1 MCCCSHHIC
10 SISSLNPAK
19 RTRCSILFEHTQVRA
34 VRPTQLLG
42 IRLDCAWTTL
52 GSRPSDSS
60 CHSRSAV
67 APVMVNPTRS
77 LRWSTPASAHSA
89 ARRVQL
95 LEHPCECTLR
105 CKACPVQFCS
115 VVVADLWLIHS
126 CERTIHY
133 KAWRCSGQPA
143 VPGRHRDL
151 HALEH
156 PLRAYDPLQGMSTGR
171 ILAVI
176 AISPPPAR
184 RSVKQMA

>member
-1 MCCCSHHIC
+1 MCTQSIQVGDDPPRARFRCAPLSVIPPTESMYACSCRSHYIC

-126 CERTIHY
+126 CERTIRCE
-133 KAWRCSGQPA
+133 AWRCSDQPA
-143 VPGRHRDL
+143 V
-151 HALEH
+151 
-156 PLRAYDPLQGMSTGR
+156 S
-171 ILAVI
+171 
-176 AISPPPAR
+176 
-184 RSVKQMA
+184 